1 MLRTCPVPVPL
12 CTSLA
17 RVPVPVPL
25 GLARG
30 RAELPGRGVPGEG
43 RAGQRCAWLI
53 RQPLKQVSLRPICL
67 AERKE
72 PPGAV
77 PASQGTIPGLYTP
90 LQGISSPRLKH
101 KQTNSKKCLAPSFL
115 AATGRI
121 QPAVPQG
128 IRPPL
133 PLCSLPFA
141 AASQED
147 AGHQGLTLQ
156 TPPHF
161 GTVPAAGEPCLTSVL
176 TETVS
181 PRPSPAGRRG
191 ALMEL

>member
-1 MLRTCPVPVPL
+1 MGKLCHSLCPKGGKKPGFGGQDTTGSIPCALVGKGTDPWDPLLHTCPVPVPL

-101 KQTNSKKCLAPSFL
+101 KQTNSKKCLAPSSL

-121 QPAVPQG
+121 QP
-128 IRPPL
+128 
-133 PLCSLPFA
+133 
-141 AASQED
+141 
-147 AGHQGLTLQ
+147 
-156 TPPHF
+156 
-161 GTVPAAGEPCLTSVL
+161 TVPRGFGHHCPSAPCPLL
-176 TETVS
+176 LH
-181 PRPSPAGRRG
+181 PRKMLGTRV
-191 ALMEL
+191 